1 MKNGKFKKP
10 NREFARNINRQLKL
24 EWNSPSAD
32 QDLRNDF
39 STNEVMATVKT
50 LNAGKNTRS

>member
-1 MKNGKFKKP
+1 MKNGKFKQP
-10 NREFARNINRQLKL
+10 NQEFARNINRQLKL